1 MSAALWTND
10 TAANATGG
18 KVSGE
23 WAATGVSI
31 DSRSLAPGD
40 LFVALKGPNFDGHDF
55 LDAAY
60 AAGAAA
66 AMVDDSSAAAG
77 YRPLLQVDDTLA
89 GLNGLGAAARQRT
102 SATVIAV
109 FAITTADAPS
119 TSEILCFFRRRALTG
134 SPPR

>member
-10 TAANATGG
+10 TAASATGG

-66 AMVDDSSAAAG
+66 ASTVMRPPLPGGELEGQGATTEDE
-77 YRPLLQVDDTLA
+77 YR
-89 GLNGLGAAARQRT
+89 R
-102 SATVIAV
+102 
-109 FAITTADAPS
+109 
-119 TSEILCFFRRRALTG
+119 
-134 SPPR
+134 